1 MARFFLISALFAAT
15 VPAQPAVNGPVF
27 ILIGPPGSGKSTQAK
42 AAADALK
49 IPVISA
55 EEMIASNPAAFK
67 KHMQPGITGMNP
79 RTDPVLNEI
88 FGALVESGKYRNGF
102 ILDGY
107 PATKDHADYVRKMVN
122 DGRLPNPLVVRL
134 EISDDDL
141 RKRLGKKADETFEQ
155 LLKDYHREL
164 DMMDVY
170 FPGSRAIAI
179 DGTGTPAEVTERI
192 RKQLSELAPENH
204 AG

>member
-1 MARFFLISALFAAT
+1 
-15 VPAQPAVNGPVF
+15 
-27 ILIGPPGSGKSTQAK
+27 
-42 AAADALK
+42 
-49 IPVISA
+49 
-55 EEMIASNPAAFK
+55 MIASNPAAFK

-88 FGALVESGKYRNGF
+88 FGALVESGKYPNGF

-122 DGRLPNPLVVRL
+122 DGHLPNPLIVRL

-179 DGTGTPAEVTERI
+179 DGTGTPAQVTKRI
-192 RKQLSELAPENH
+192 RKQLSEIAPPNH

>member
-1 MARFFLISALFAAT
+1 MTKFFLLAALLAVTA
-15 VPAQPAVNGPVF
+15 PAQLMVNGPLVIF
-27 ILIGPPGSGKSTQAK
+27 IGPPGSGKTTQAK
-42 AAADALK
+42 AAAEVLK
-49 IPVISA
+49 VPVISA
-55 EEMIASNPAAFK
+55 EEMIASNPSAFE
-67 KHMQPGITGMNP
+67 KHKQAGISGMNP

-88 FGALVESGKYRNGF
+88 FDGLVESGKYRKGF

-107 PATKDHADYVRKMVN
+107 PATKDHADYLRKMVN

-134 EISDDDL
+134 EIPDEAL

-164 DMMDVY
+164 DMFDVY

-179 DGTGTPAEVTERI
+179 DGTGTPAAVTERI
-192 RKQLSELAPENH
+192 RKQLSQVAPANH